1 MVFVTFDQVP
11 PPHGHHAAYLKV
23 VVDTGEWLQTSL
35 FQIRNRQSIHEESHP
50 SQCSSLSLAEDF
62 DRVIGIHI
70 VSPSAAE
77 AIQGF
82 ALAMKKGLFKRDL
95 DAIVGVH
102 PTVTEALMNG
112 NLEIAKSSGKDPRSK
127 GC

>member
-1 MVFVTFDQVP
+1 MRHISRLLWIQVIANSP
-11 PPHGHHAAYLKV
+11 FANKKRRHVKHYPDASP
-23 VVDTGEWLQTSL
+23 
-35 FQIRNRQSIHEESHP
+35 
-50 SQCSSLSLAEDF
+50 AEDF
-62 DRVIGIHI
+62 DRVIGIHM
-70 VSPSAAE
+70 VAPSASE

-95 DAIVGVH
+95 DTIVGVH

-112 NLEIAKSSGKDPRSK
+112 NLEIAKSSGKDPKSK